1 MSSPEPAVAANTSAA
16 IDAIKKDYCRTKGGD
31 RPERPPSVLY
41 VFVRTEGEKSYAW
54 VEGLHVGPGALRQAT
69 FYFIA
74 SKNGKST
81 VGYSL
86 GYNTELSE
94 QNLDYQEKRDFVFN
108 DRSRHGF
115 NGDVQVGELHVP
127 VTCPVPFE
135 ADTPLKQRMIE
146 VIQKSVENQV
156 ISYVK
161 HLGVHYPARV
171 TIAIANFNTD
181 FQQTYV
187 VVRQTGDVFSITLH
201 DPTDPLGD
209 GFLERGEYHV
219 VDKNFT
225 PEVMSQL
232 RRDAIANGI
241 QREIQISR

>member
-41 VFVRTEGEKSYAW
+41 VFVRTEGDKSYAW
-54 VEGLHVGPGALRQAT
+54 VEGLEVGPRALRLAT

-74 SKNGKST
+74 SKNGRSA

-94 QNLDYQEKRDFVFN
+94 QSLDYQEKRDLVFN

-115 NGDVQVGELHVP
+115 SGDLQVEELQVP
-127 VTCPVPFE
+127 VKCPVTFE
-135 ADTPLKQRMIE
+135 ADTPLKLRMID
-146 VIQKSVENQV
+146 VIQKSVESQLNWD
-156 ISYVK
+156 VK
-161 HLGVHYPARV
+161 NLGDHYPARV
-171 TIAIANFNTD
+171 RIAIANFDTD
-181 FQQTYV
+181 FWQTYV
-187 VVRQTGDVFSITLH
+187 VVRQTGKVYSVTLH

-209 GFLERGEYHV
+209 GLLERGDYHV
-219 VDKNFT
+219 VEKSFSR
-225 PEVMSQL
+225 EVMSEL
-232 RRDAIANGI
+232 RRYVIANGI
-241 QREIQISR
+241 QREIQIAR